1 MGWIAIV
8 EFGLGVF
15 LRLFN
20 EHNKQ
25 KAADHKMT
33 MALVSKQTDI
43 ISQAREDVAKST
55 FLQELMMLMVVV
67 ALVVAGAFPI
77 LAVYLDVPLVVLWEH
92 TVTNGFWVFQSTKEV
107 RELVSVEGLYLVPEI
122 MAVIASA
129 TRFLFGAVVAGI
141 GRR

>member
-1 MGWIAIV
+1 MGWIAII

-25 KAADHKMT
+25 KASDHKMT
-33 MALVSKQTDI
+33 LALISKQTEI
-43 ISQAREDVAKST
+43 INDSRDAVAKST
-55 FLQELMMLMVVV
+55 FLQELMMLLVVV
-67 ALVVAGAFPI
+67 ALVIAGAFPV
-77 LAVYLDVPLVVLWEH
+77 LAVYLEVPLVVLWEH
-92 TVTNGFWVFQSTKEV
+92 TVTSGFWVFQSTKEV
-107 RELVSVEGLYLVPEI
+107 RELVPVEGLYLVPEV

-129 TRFLFGAVVAGI
+129 TRFLFGVVAGGV

>member
-25 KAADHKMT
+25 KAVDQKMT
-33 MALVSKQTDI
+33 LALVSKQTEI
-43 ISQAREDVAKST
+43 IGQARDDVAKST

-67 ALVVAGAFPI
+67 ALLVAGAFPI

-92 TVTNGFWVFQSTKEV
+92 TVTSGFWIFQSSKEV
-107 RELVSVEGLYLVPEI
+107 RELVPVEGLYLVPEI

-129 TRFLFGAVVAGI
+129 TRVVFGAVIGGI

>member
-1 MGWIAIV
+1 MSWVAIV

-25 KAADHKMT
+25 KAADQKMT
-33 MALVSKQTDI
+33 LALVSKQTEI
-43 ISQAREDVAKST
+43 INQARTDVAKST

-67 ALVVAGAFPI
+67 ALLVAGAFPI
-77 LAVYLDVPLVVLWEH
+77 LAVWLDVPLVVLWEH
-92 TVTNGFWVFQSTKEV
+92 TVTSGFWIFQSSKEV
-107 RELVSVEGLYLVPEI
+107 RELVPVEGLYLVPEI

-129 TRFLFGAVVAGI
+129 TRFLFGAVIGGI

>member
-1 MGWIAIV
+1 MGWIAII

-25 KAADHKMT
+25 KAVDHKMT
-33 MALVSKQTDI
+33 LALVSQQTEI
-43 ISQAREDVAKST
+43 INKAREDVTKST

-67 ALVVAGAFPI
+67 ALLIAGAFPI
-77 LAVYLDVPLVVLWEH
+77 LAVWLDVPLVVLWEH
-92 TVTNGFWVFQSTKEV
+92 TVTNGFWIFQSSKEV
-107 RELVSVEGLYLVPEI
+107 RELVPVEGLYLVPEI
-122 MAVIASA
+122 LAVIASA
-129 TRFLFGAVVAGI
+129 TRFLFGAVIGGI